1 MMAPQTAKPKARA
14 TKATKEPSKPKQTD
28 EDSAMRRIGIGKVVI
43 NIGVGKS
50 GEAVE
55 RATKV
60 LEQITSQ
67 KPSPRKAKKS
77 IRDFGTHQGEPIGLV
92 VTTRGQE
99 RCRELIGR
107 LLTAR
112 EKKMNS

>member
-1 MMAPQTAKPKARA
+1 MMAPQTAKPRARTPKAV
-14 TKATKEPSKPKQTD
+14 KEPAKPKPVD

-55 RATKV
+55 RARKV

-67 KPSPRKAKKS
+67 KPSSRKSKKS
-77 IRDFGTHQGEPIGLV
+77 NYALSVGGDCLIQRRTG
-92 VTTRGQE
+92 
-99 RCRELIGR
+99 REVLD
-107 LLTAR
+107 
-112 EKKMNS
+112 EDV